1 MRNIR
6 QVAVLGAGT
15 MGARIAAHFANAGV
29 SVLLLDLTADAA
41 RKGLETALKGKPGG
55 FFLPEY
61 ATRVSP
67 GSFDAD
73 LPQVAGCDW
82 ILEAVT
88 EKLDVKREL
97 WTKVAA
103 LRRADSIVSTNTSG
117 IPLAQISAG
126 FDAGFRQHFLGTH
139 FFNPP
144 RYLHLCEVIPGDETN
159 PLLLADVERFL
170 DRRMGKGVVV
180 CKDTPNF
187 IANRIGSMW
196 GASAYQY
203 TMEDDLTIEEVDAL
217 TGSVIGLPNSA
228 SYRLLDIVGLDIW
241 VHVAENLYGMVPH
254 DPWRERLKPPPFVDQ
269 MMANRWLGEKTGQG
283 FYKRVG
289 PEKEIQAL
297 DWKTLEYRKANKP
310 RLAPM
315 PEELPARLRMLVKG
329 DDKYGRFVWK
339 VLRDAMWYSAW
350 CVPEIAD
357 RTVEIDR
364 AMRWGYAHTYGPF
377 ELWDV
382 LGFEA
387 TAKRMQQEGLALPA
401 GVETMLERGAKSFY
415 RSADEKGQP
424 RTDYFDLGAGHYQRI
439 AERPGVISLADR
451 KRAGGV
457 VRKNA
462 GCSLVDLGDGCLCL
476 EFHSK
481 MNVLGED
488 QVGEITE
495 AIAETQRN
503 HQALVIGNQ
512 GDLFSAGANLVLV
525 LMLAQEGEWDDLNLA
540 AHRFQQANMAIKY
553 APVPVVV
560 AGHGRALGGGAEIL
574 LHAPRAV
581 ASAELYMGLVE
592 VGVGVIPG
600 AGGCKEMIV
609 RLKDPRKVFET
620 IGYAKV
626 SGSAD
631 EAKQLGLLDKGAT
644 VVMNPERLLGVA
656 KAEALAMV
664 DSYRPGVPRTDVK
677 VAGEPGIALLKT
689 GAWMAQ
695 QGGYITDYDVVIA
708 GKLAHVLC
716 GGAVAADTLVS
727 EQQLLDLEREAFL
740 SLCGNA
746 QTQARMAHMLK
757 TGKPLRN

>member
-29 SVLLLDLTADAA
+29 SVLLLDLTVDAA

-61 ATRVSP
+61 AARVTT
-67 GSFDAD
+67 GSFEHD
-73 LPQVAGCDW
+73 LPKVAGCDW

-103 LRRADSIVSTNTSG
+103 LRSAGSIVSTNTSG
-117 IPLAQISAG
+117 IPLEQISAG
-126 FDAGFRQHFLGTH
+126 FDPDFRQHFLGTH

-144 RYLHLCEVIPGDETN
+144 RYLHLCEVIPGGETN
-159 PLLLADVERFL
+159 PLLLAEVERFL

-254 DPWRERLKPPPFVDQ
+254 DPWRERLKPPAFVDQ

-289 PEKEIQAL
+289 PEKEIHAL
-297 DWKTLEYRKANKP
+297 DWKTLEYHKAVKP

-315 PEELPARLRMLVKG
+315 PEDLPTRLRTLVKG

-387 TAKRMQQEGLALPA
+387 TAKRMQQDGLALSA

-439 AERPGVISLADR
+439 ADRPGVISLADR

-488 QVGEITE
+488 QVGEITQ
-495 AIAETQRN
+495 AIEETQRN

-631 EAKQLGLLDKGAT
+631 EAKQLGLLDKSAT

-656 KAEALAMV
+656 KAEGLAMV

-695 QGGYITDYDVVIA
+695 QGGYISDYDVVIA

-716 GGAVAADTLVS
+716 GGAVPADTLVS
-727 EQQLLDLEREAFL
+727 EQHLLDLEREAFL

>member
-29 SVLLLDLTADAA
+29 SVLLLDLTVDAA
-41 RKGLETALKGKPGG
+41 RKGLETATKAKPVG
-55 FFLPEY
+55 FYLPEY
-61 ATRVSP
+61 AARVTV
-67 GSFDAD
+67 GSFSDD
-73 LPQVAGCDW
+73 LGKVAGCDW

-88 EKLDVKREL
+88 ERLDVKREL
-97 WTKVAA
+97 WGKVAA
-103 LRRADSIVSTNTSG
+103 LCATEAILSTNTSG
-117 IPLAQISAG
+117 IPLAMISEG
-126 FDAGFRQHFLGTH
+126 FALGFRKQFLGTH

-144 RYLHLCEVIPGDETN
+144 RYLHLCEVIPGVETK
-159 PLLLADVERFL
+159 PELIAEVSTFL
-170 DRRMGKGVVV
+170 DRRLGKGVVV

-196 GASAYQY
+196 GASAYKY
-203 TMEDDLTIEEVDAL
+203 TIEDDLTVEEVDAL
-217 TGSVIGLPNSA
+217 TGSLIGLPNSA

-241 VHVAENLYGMVPH
+241 VHVANNLYGMVPH
-254 DPWRERLKPPPFVDQ
+254 DPWRERLLPPAFVDQ

-283 FYKRVG
+283 FYQRVG
-289 PEKEIQAL
+289 PEKEIHAL
-297 DWKTLEYRKANKP
+297 DWKTLEYHKANKP
-310 RLAPM
+310 KLPPM
-315 PEELPARLRMLVKG
+315 PEDLPTRLKALVQS

-339 VLRDAMWYSAW
+339 VLRDAIWYSAW
-350 CVPEIAD
+350 CIPEIAE
-357 RTVEIDR
+357 RTVDIDR
-364 AMRWGYAHTYGPF
+364 AMRWGYGHTYGPF

-387 TAKRMQQEGLALPA
+387 TAKRMQREGMELPPA
-401 GVETMLERGAKSFY
+401 IVAMLERGAKGFY

-424 RTDYFDLGAGHYQRI
+424 RTDYFDLGAGHYDRV
-439 AERPGVISLADR
+439 APRPGVISLADR

-488 QVGEITE
+488 QVGEFAAALE
-495 AIAETQRN
+495 ETQRN

-525 LMLAQEGEWDDLNLA
+525 LMLAQEGEWDDLNMA
-540 AHRFQQANMAIKY
+540 GHRFQQANMMVKY

-560 AGHGRALGGGAEIL
+560 AGHGRALGGGAEVI

-581 ASAELYMGLVE
+581 VSAELYMGLVE

-631 EAKQLGLLDKGAT
+631 EAKQLGLLDKAAT

-664 DSYRPGVPRTDVK
+664 ESYRPGVERTDVK

-689 GAWMAQ
+689 GAWMAR
-695 QGGYITDYDVVIA
+695 QGGYISEYDEVIA

-716 GGAVAADTLVS
+716 GGAVPADTLVS
-727 EQQLLDLEREAFL
+727 EQRLLDLEREAFL
-740 SLCGNA
+740 SLCGNP
-746 QTQARMAHMLK
+746 QTQARMQHMLK

>member
-1 MRNIR
+1 MP
-6 QVAVLGAGT
+6 
-15 MGARIAAHFANAGV
+15 
-29 SVLLLDLTADAA
+29 D
-41 RKGLETALKGKPGG
+41 
-55 FFLPEY
+55 
-61 ATRVSP
+61 
-67 GSFDAD
+67 D
-73 LPQVAGCDW
+73 LP
-82 ILEAVT
+82 T
-88 EKLDVKREL
+88 
-97 WTKVAA
+97 
-103 LRRADSIVSTNTSG
+103 
-117 IPLAQISAG
+117 
-126 FDAGFRQHFLGTH
+126 
-139 FFNPP
+139 
-144 RYLHLCEVIPGDETN
+144 
-159 PLLLADVERFL
+159 
-170 DRRMGKGVVV
+170 
-180 CKDTPNF
+180 
-187 IANRIGSMW
+187 
-196 GASAYQY
+196 
-203 TMEDDLTIEEVDAL
+203 
-217 TGSVIGLPNSA
+217 
-228 SYRLLDIVGLDIW
+228 
-241 VHVAENLYGMVPH
+241 
-254 DPWRERLKPPPFVDQ
+254 
-269 MMANRWLGEKTGQG
+269 
-283 FYKRVG
+283 
-289 PEKEIQAL
+289 
-297 DWKTLEYRKANKP
+297 
-310 RLAPM
+310 
-315 PEELPARLRMLVKG
+315 RLRTLVKS

-382 LGFEA
+382 LGFDA

-401 GVETMLERGAKSFY
+401 GVERMLERGAKGFY

-424 RTDYFDLGAGHYQRI
+424 RTDYFDLGTGHYQRI

>member
-1 MRNIR
+1 MRDIR
-6 QVAVLGAGT
+6 RVAVLGAGT
-15 MGARIAAHFANAGV
+15 MGARIAAQFANAGV
-29 SVLLLDLTADAA
+29 SVLLLDLTRETAQ
-41 RKGLETALKGKPGG
+41 KGLETAVKAKPGG

-61 ATRVSP
+61 ASRVAV
-67 GSFDAD
+67 GSFEAD
-73 LPQVAGCDW
+73 LPAVAQCDW

-103 LRRADSIVSTNTSG
+103 LRSPSAIVSTNTSG
-117 IPLAQISAG
+117 IPLAQISEG
-126 FDAGFRQHFLGTH
+126 FDANFRAHFLGTH

-144 RYLHLCEVIPGDETN
+144 RYLHLCEVIPGAETN
-159 PLLLADVERFL
+159 TGLLADVTLFL

-196 GASAYQY
+196 GASVYKY
-203 TMEDDLTIEEVDAL
+203 TIEDELSLEEVDAV
-217 TGSVIGLPNSA
+217 TGSLIGLPNSA

-241 VHVAENLYGMVPH
+241 VHVANNLYGMVPH
-254 DPWRERLKPPPFVDQ
+254 DPWRERLLPPPFVEQ
-269 MMANRWLGEKTGQG
+269 MMANRWLGDKTGQG
-283 FYKRVG
+283 FFKRVG
-289 PEKEIQAL
+289 PDREIHAL
-297 DWKTLEYRKANKP
+297 DWKTLEYHKAAKP
-310 RLAPM
+310 RLAPL
-315 PEELPARLRMLVKG
+315 PEDLPSRLKALVKS
-329 DDKYGRFVWK
+329 DDKYGRFIWK
-339 VLRDAMWYSAW
+339 VLRDALWYSAW

-382 LGFEA
+382 LGFDA
-387 TAKRMQQEGLALPA
+387 TAKRMQTDGLTLPA
-401 GVETMLERGAKSFY
+401 SVEAMLERGAKGFY
-415 RSADEKGQP
+415 RSADEKGHP
-424 RTDYFDLGAGHYQRI
+424 RTEFFDLGAGHYQKI

-451 KRAGGV
+451 KRSGGV

-481 MNVLGED
+481 MNVLGAD
-488 QVGEITE
+488 QVGEFQT
-495 AIAETQRN
+495 AIEETQRN

-540 AHRFQQANMAIKY
+540 SHRFQQANMMVKY

-560 AGHGRALGGGAEIL
+560 AAHGRALGGGAEII

-664 DSYRPGVPRTDVK
+664 DSYRPGVARTDVK
-677 VAGEPGIALLKT
+677 VAGEPGIAMLKT
-689 GAWMAQ
+689 GAWMAR
-695 QGGYITDYDVVIA
+695 QGGYISDYDVVVA

-716 GGAVAADTLVS
+716 GGTVAADTLVS
-727 EQQLLDLEREAFL
+727 EQHLLDLEREAFL
-740 SLCGNA
+740 SLCGNPE
-746 QTQARMAHMLK
+746 TQARMQHMLK